1 MAAGLAT
8 KVYATQKDFITD
20 ARRYTAFIGGRNS
33 GKTYAGSLK
42 ALVCAARGGL
52 GCIAA
57 PSFPMLEHGAKQ
69 QFLARLDESGERYSK
84 TRDSVVIP
92 RWNAEVIF
100 VTLESESRVR
110 GPNYA
115 WGWADEVEYVTDRAI
130 WRAFKGAVRDG
141 ATPQL
146 FVTSTPKGRRLVWDE
161 WVVGKTAQ
169 HALYKAT
176 TFDNPFIDAADYV
189 AGLGY
194 EGVFYEQEITADF
207 VSFEGLVYPGF
218 DRTKHVQALTD
229 DDLKG
234 WATALGL
241 DIGTR
246 NPTSLSTYRFA
257 GERLHKQRELYRR
270 GMSSDE
276 ILDAT
281 VEEYA
286 RSGALYVVIDPS
298 AAGLIKSLRDR
309 GVKVHQGDND
319 VLIGISRVTSALATF
334 TLDPSCTNTIAEFES
349 YVYPDGG
356 KVERDAPIKAND
368 HAMDE
373 MRYVC
378 MDLYGKPK
386 PVKSSAPA
394 LTQPSVWG

>member
-1 MAAGLAT
+1 MSAGLAT
-8 KVYATQKDFITD
+8 KVYQTQAQFITD
-20 ARRYTAFIGGRNS
+20 ERRYTAFIGGRNS
-33 GKTYAGSLK
+33 GKTYSGSIK
-42 ALVCAARGGL
+42 AIVCAARGGL

-69 QFLARLDESGERYSK
+69 QFLARLDESGERYAK

-141 ATPQL
+141 ASPQL

-161 WVVGKTAQ
+161 WVVGKTAH

-207 VSFEGLVYPGF
+207 VSFEGLVYPAF
-218 DRTKHVQALTD
+218 DRERHVRAVD
-229 DDLKG
+229 CDG
-234 WATALGL
+234 WATALAL

-246 NPTSLSTYRFA
+246 NPTALLTFRHA
-257 GERLHKQRELYRR
+257 GDRLHQERELYRR
-270 GMSSDE
+270 GMSSDD

-281 VEEYA
+281 EDEYR
-286 RSGALYVVIDPS
+286 RSGASFVVVDPS
-298 AAGLIKSLRDR
+298 GAGLIKSLEGR
-309 GVKVHQGDND
+309 GVKVHKGIND
-319 VLIGISRVTSALATF
+319 VLIGISRVASVLP
-334 TLDPSCTNTIAEFES
+334 TLTIDPSCVDTIAEYES

-356 KVERDAPIKAND
+356 KAEKDTPVKAND
-368 HAMDE
+368 HAMDAT
-373 MRYVC
+373 RYLV

-394 LTQPSVWG
+394 MTQPSVWG